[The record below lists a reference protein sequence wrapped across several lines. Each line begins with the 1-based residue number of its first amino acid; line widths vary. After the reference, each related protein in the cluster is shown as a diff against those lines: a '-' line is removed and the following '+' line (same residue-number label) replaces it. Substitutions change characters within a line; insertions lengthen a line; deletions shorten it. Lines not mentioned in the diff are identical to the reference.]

1 MGDFLVSNAQ
11 SDSVYFKQR
20 AEQEALAAAQS
31 KCARAREAHG
41 IIARR
46 YFEFCRELEI
56 YDCEPEHSESRK
68 TTAAAANPRQSVPRK
83 T

>member
-31 KCARAREAHG
+31 NCARAREAHG

-46 YFEFCRELEI
+46 YFELCRELEI
-56 YDCEPEHSESRK
+56 YDFEPELSESGK
-68 TTAAAANPRQSVPRK
+68 TAGAEANREQIERRQ